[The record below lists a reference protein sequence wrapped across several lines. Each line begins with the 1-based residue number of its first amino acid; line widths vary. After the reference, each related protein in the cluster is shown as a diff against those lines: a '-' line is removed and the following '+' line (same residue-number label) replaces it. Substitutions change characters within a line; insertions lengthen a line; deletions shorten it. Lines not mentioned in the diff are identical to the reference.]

1 MKEGFCLFKPPPL
14 CVLTLLRPQSYGT
27 PVACFDGT
35 QLSDQPAIPY
45 LAHAFRARGSW
56 RCPLLSACSE
66 LILENLNPSSQ
77 PLVPI
82 VELRAIT

>member
-45 LAHAFRARGSW
+45 LAHAFRAREIGTA
-56 RCPLLSACSE
+56 LSSPRA
-66 LILENLNPSSQ
+66 PS
-77 PLVPI
+77 
-82 VELRAIT
+82 